1 MAICCVLLPRGV
13 CIPPQ
18 PPAPRESP
26 KMPVDTEGVISLVI
40 AVCREEEMEVVI
52 KETFLGTLWNLFFK
66 AGPNNYARAGLVERA
81 ESDNKPEKK
90 TKRVEVIIEQDLT
103 PEQHEELADSVR
115 VAVKDLGFT
124 EISPQCIE
132 QWSVK
137 RRIIEVVRRFFEFQ
151 LNMEIV

>member
-1 MAICCVLLPRGV
+1 
-13 CIPPQ
+13 
-18 PPAPRESP
+18 
-26 KMPVDTEGVISLVI
+26 MPVDTEGVISLVI

>member
-1 MAICCVLLPRGV
+1 MRSSRHQSINVR
-13 CIPPQ
+13 
-18 PPAPRESP
+18 SP